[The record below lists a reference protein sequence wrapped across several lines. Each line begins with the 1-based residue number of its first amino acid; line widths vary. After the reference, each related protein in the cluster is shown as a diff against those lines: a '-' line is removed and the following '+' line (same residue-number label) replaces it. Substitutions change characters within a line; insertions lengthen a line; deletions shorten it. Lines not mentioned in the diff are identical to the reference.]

1 MSRAS
6 GLAAAGDDAMPEPI
20 TVVGVGLGFVALTSH
35 LARRYFETAK
45 EVADIFIG
53 FVALVL
59 CLPALFVCAAI
70 IRLSSIGPVFYRQ
83 QRVGKD
89 GKPFMMYK
97 FRTMRTDAELATGA
111 VWAAHGDSR
120 VVPACRWMRRSH
132 VDELPQIINVIK
144 GEMSLVGPR
153 PERPEIL
160 NELEKAYP
168 DVRKRLAVRPGITG
182 LAQVR
187 NGYDT
192 TIEAFRTKLEADL
205 EYIERRNWSMEF
217 RIMAATIGKFHDRTA
232 H

>member
-1 MSRAS
+1 
-6 GLAAAGDDAMPEPI
+6 MPEPI
-20 TVVGVGLGFVALTSH
+20 TIVGVGMGFLALTSH

-45 EVADIFIG
+45 EVADILLG
-53 FVALVL
+53 FVAMVL
-59 CLPALFVCAAI
+59 CLPVLAACAVI
-70 IRLSSIGPVFYRQ
+70 IKLSSTGPILYKQ
-83 QRVGKD
+83 KRVGKG

-97 FRTMRTDAELATGA
+97 LRTMYSDAELATGA
-111 VWAAHGDSR
+111 VWAARSDSR
-120 VVPACRWMRRSH
+120 IVPGCGWMRGSH
-132 VDELPQIINVIK
+132 ADELPQLINVIK

-160 NELEKAYP
+160 TELEKTYP

-192 TIEAFRTKLEADL
+192 TVEAFRAKLEADL
-205 EYIERRNWSMEF
+205 EYIERRNWSMEL
-217 RIMAATIGKFHDRTA
+217 RIMAATMGKFRDRTA